1 MNYDEKC
8 QLLIIGDSTVGKTS
22 ILSRY
27 TEGSFSPNY
36 LATVGIDFFTK
47 DEVFN
52 GKIVRIKIWD
62 TAGQERYK
70 ALTQGFF
77 RNAHGILIVYD
88 VTNAETFDNLKYW
101 VQSIHTHL
109 GEKGNVKVI
118 IIGNKIDLSRE
129 IKREDAEKFAEENNY
144 KYFETSA
151 LSGEGIEES
160 ITYLVKQVLDNKTN
174 THTTTSSDGITIQKS
189 DVKKEDKKCGC

>member
-22 ILSRY
+22 ILSRF
-27 TEGSFSPNY
+27 TEGTFSPNY
-36 LATVGIDFFTK
+36 LATVGLDFFTK
-47 DEVFN
+47 DEYFN
-52 GKIVRIKIWD
+52 NKIVRIKIWD

-88 VTNAETFDNLKYW
+88 VTNSETFDNLKYW

-118 IIGNKIDLSRE
+118 IIGNKIDLKRE
-129 IKREDAEKFAEENNY
+129 IKKEDAQKYAEENGY

-160 ITYLVKQVLDNKTN
+160 IKYLVQQVLESQAKNQEATNNDKIRISKDDNK
-174 THTTTSSDGITIQKS
+174 
-189 DVKKEDKKCGC
+189 KEEKKCNC

>member
-22 ILSRY
+22 ILSRF
-27 TEGSFSPNY
+27 TEGTFSPNY
-36 LATVGIDFFTK
+36 LATVGLDFFTK
-47 DEVFN
+47 DEYFN
-52 GKIVRIKIWD
+52 NKIVRIKIWD

-88 VTNAETFDNLKYW
+88 VTNSETFDNLKYW

-118 IIGNKIDLSRE
+118 IIGNKIDLKRE
-129 IKREDAEKFAEENNY
+129 IKKEDAQKYAEENGY

-160 ITYLVKQVLDNKTN
+160 IKYLVQQVLESQAKNQEANNNDKIRISKDDNK
-174 THTTTSSDGITIQKS
+174 
-189 DVKKEDKKCGC
+189 KEEKKCNC

>member
-22 ILSRY
+22 ILSRF
-27 TEGSFSPNY
+27 TEGTFSPNY
-36 LATVGIDFFTK
+36 LATVGLDFFTK
-47 DEVFN
+47 DEYFN
-52 GKIVRIKIWD
+52 NKIVRIKIWD

-88 VTNAETFDNLKYW
+88 VTNSETFDNLKYW

-118 IIGNKIDLSRE
+118 IIENKIELKRE
-129 IKREDAEKFAEENNY
+129 IKKEDAQKYAEENGY

-160 ITYLVKQVLDNKTN
+160 IKYLVQQVLESQAKNQEATNNDKIRISKDDNK
-174 THTTTSSDGITIQKS
+174 
-189 DVKKEDKKCGC
+189 KEEKKCNC

>member
-22 ILSRY
+22 ILSRF
-27 TEGSFSPNY
+27 TEGTFSPNY
-36 LATVGIDFFTK
+36 LATVGLDFFTK
-47 DEVFN
+47 DEYFN
-52 GKIVRIKIWD
+52 NKIVRIKIWD

-77 RNAHGILIVYD
+77 RNAHGILIVFD
-88 VTNAETFDNLKYW
+88 VTNSETFDNLKYW

-118 IIGNKIDLSRE
+118 IIGNKIDLPRE
-129 IKREDAEKFAEENNY
+129 VKKEDAEKYAEENGY

-151 LSGEGIEES
+151 LNGEGIEES
-160 ITYLVKQVLDNKTN
+160 IKYLVQQVLDSQVKNQETNDNNKIKISKDDN
-174 THTTTSSDGITIQKS
+174 P
-189 DVKKEDKKCGC
+189 KEKKKCNC

>member
-1 MNYDEKC
+1 MKYDEKC

-22 ILSRY
+22 ILSRF
-27 TEGSFSPNY
+27 TEGTFSPNY
-36 LATVGIDFFTK
+36 LATVGLDFFTK
-47 DEVFN
+47 DEYFN
-52 GKIVRIKIWD
+52 NKIVRIKIWD

-88 VTNAETFDNLKYW
+88 VTNSETFDNLKYW

-118 IIGNKIDLSRE
+118 IIGNKIDLKRE
-129 IKREDAEKFAEENNY
+129 IKKEDAQKYAEENGY

-160 ITYLVKQVLDNKTN
+160 IKYLVQQVLESQAKNQEATNNDKIRISKDDNK
-174 THTTTSSDGITIQKS
+174 
-189 DVKKEDKKCGC
+189 KEEKKCNC

>member
-8 QLLIIGDSTVGKTS
+8 QVLIIGDSTVGKTS
-22 ILSRY
+22 ILSRF
-27 TEGSFSPNY
+27 TEGTFSPNY
-36 LATVGIDFFTK
+36 LATVGLDFFTK
-47 DEVFN
+47 DEYFN
-52 GKIVRIKIWD
+52 NKIVRIKIWD

-88 VTNAETFDNLKYW
+88 VTNSETFDNLKYW

-118 IIGNKIDLSRE
+118 IIGNKIDLKRE
-129 IKREDAEKFAEENNY
+129 IKKEDAQKYAEENGY

-160 ITYLVKQVLDNKTN
+160 IKYLVQQVLESQAKNQEANNNDKIRISKDDNK
-174 THTTTSSDGITIQKS
+174 
-189 DVKKEDKKCGC
+189 KEEKKCNC

>member
-1 MNYDEKC
+1 M
-8 QLLIIGDSTVGKTS
+8 STVGFDLKS
-22 ILSRY
+22 
-27 TEGSFSPNY
+27 
-36 LATVGIDFFTK
+36 
-47 DEVFN
+47 
-52 GKIVRIKIWD
+52 KIIKVASENIKIQVWD

-129 IKREDAEKFAEENNY
+129 IKKEDAEKFAEENNY

-151 LSGEGIEES
+151 LSGEGIDES
-160 ITYLVKQVLDNKTN
+160 ITYLGKQVLENKTK
-174 THTTTSSDGITIQKS
+174 TQTTTSSDGITIQKS
-189 DVKKEDKKCGC
+189 DVKKDDKKCGC

>member
-22 ILSRY
+22 ILSRF
-27 TEGSFSPNY
+27 TEGTFSPNY
-36 LATVGIDFFTK
+36 LATVGLDFFTK
-47 DEVFN
+47 DEYFN
-52 GKIVRIKIWD
+52 NKIVRIKIWD
-62 TAGQERYK
+62 TAGQERYN

-88 VTNAETFDNLKYW
+88 VTNSETFDNLKYW

-118 IIGNKIDLSRE
+118 IIGNKIDLKRE
-129 IKREDAEKFAEENNY
+129 IKKEDAQKYAEENGY

-160 ITYLVKQVLDNKTN
+160 IKYLVQQVLESQAKNQEANNNDKIRISKDDNK
-174 THTTTSSDGITIQKS
+174 
-189 DVKKEDKKCGC
+189 KEEKKCNC